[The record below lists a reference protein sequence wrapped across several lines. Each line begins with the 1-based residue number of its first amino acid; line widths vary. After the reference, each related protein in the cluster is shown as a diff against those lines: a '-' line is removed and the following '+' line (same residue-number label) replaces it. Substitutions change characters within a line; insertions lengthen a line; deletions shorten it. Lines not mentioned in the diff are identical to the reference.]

1 MPFSLRIPFS
11 SKSLTIGTQPNSA
24 SRGLSTGK
32 YSGAP
37 ERDLTGFKFD
47 VSSLYTSWRN
57 SGDVFGCVREIRQG
71 TGIGGFYFYD
81 PSDDKKEKPAPEA
94 LVKQLTSVLTYQ
106 YKTLRTF
113 KDRVME
119 PRLIAGNT
127 YIEKIR
133 NPLGGLLGVKTLDPR
148 TMAVV
153 SNEHGN
159 VFKYIQSVYSQGEK
173 SVMPVEFEPED
184 IIHWKWGSDPN
195 AEVFGF
201 SAMEPI
207 LWEVRTD
214 LSAMIS
220 NYFFFENDAVP
231 SVWYMLDDQ
240 LSDEEAKRA
249 MSEGCFC
256 YPNDREQ
263 ALCAQHVIRATPI
276 GAMELVVI
284 YQPWFYQT

>member
-1 MPFSLRIPFS
+1 
-11 SKSLTIGTQPNSA
+11 
-24 SRGLSTGK
+24 
-32 YSGAP
+32 
-37 ERDLTGFKFD
+37 
-47 VSSLYTSWRN
+47 
-57 SGDVFGCVREIRQG
+57 
-71 TGIGGFYFYD
+71 
-81 PSDDKKEKPAPEA
+81 
-94 LVKQLTSVLTYQ
+94 
-106 YKTLRTF
+106 
-113 KDRVME
+113 ME

-231 SVWYMLDDQ
+231 SV
-240 LSDEEAKRA
+240 
-249 MSEGCFC
+249 
-256 YPNDREQ
+256 
-263 ALCAQHVIRATPI
+263 
-276 GAMELVVI
+276 
-284 YQPWFYQT
+284 